1 MSQKLS
7 HVLYS
12 TKIML
17 VFRIVLIIVGLIFV
31 ILSPVYGA
39 ISTKKFNGLNKIL
52 RMGIRRAH
60 REGVARGRRLF

>member
-17 VFRIVLIIVGLIFV
+17 VFRIVLIIVGFIFV

-39 ISTKKFNGLNKIL
+39 ISTKKFNGLNKMKWLSID
-52 RMGIRRAH
+52 
-60 REGVARGRRLF
+60 GVIIHLNYLLLNI